1 VTDSLGVYISVPF
14 CKAKCSYC
22 NFASGVFGAGSSGA
36 ARMEGY
42 VERVCAEIGGLRGL
56 FAGMG
61 AKLAGVELPGRVDSV
76 YFGGGT
82 PSLLG
87 AEQMRRL
94 FAALREEFAVTADAE
109 VTLECAPGQL
119 GEETLDEMLRQGMNR
134 VSFGVQSF
142 VDAEAKAVGRLHTR
156 EMCLGEIE
164 RMRAAGVGNI
174 NVDLIAGLPRQTP
187 ESWKESVEVALESG
201 VPHVSVYMLEVDED
215 SRLGR
220 EMLASGAR
228 YGAGEVASE
237 DEIAEWYGAG
247 CEWLEAGGVKQ
258 YEISNFAREGPRS
271 LSGWLGKDNH
281 GDSDSSGQNDA
292 LKGVSDEREYR
303 SRHNMKYWRREPYV
317 GFGLD
322 AHSMLRSGAG
332 GVRWANGDDLS
343 RYEVQGSRFEG
354 KTALVQLRDEPEVEL
369 VGTERAFEEAMFLG
383 MRMNE
388 GVELE
393 ALRAEFGEE
402 LMGGAVEALGDVEE
416 AGLVIVEGGRVKL
429 TASGRMASNE
439 VFSRLLVGAAV

>member
-1 VTDSLGVYISVPF
+1 
-14 CKAKCSYC
+14 
-22 NFASGVFGAGSSGA
+22 
-36 ARMEGY
+36 
-42 VERVCAEIGGLRGL
+42 
-56 FAGMG
+56 
-61 AKLAGVELPGRVDSV
+61 
-76 YFGGGT
+76 
-82 PSLLG
+82 
-87 AEQMRRL
+87 
-94 FAALREEFAVTADAE
+94 
-109 VTLECAPGQL
+109 
-119 GEETLDEMLRQGMNR
+119 
-134 VSFGVQSF
+134 
-142 VDAEAKAVGRLHTR
+142 
-156 EMCLGEIE
+156 
-164 RMRAAGVGNI
+164 
-174 NVDLIAGLPRQTP
+174 
-187 ESWKESVEVALESG
+187 
-201 VPHVSVYMLEVDED
+201 
-215 SRLGR
+215 
-220 EMLASGAR
+220 
-228 YGAGEVASE
+228 
-237 DEIAEWYGAG
+237 
-247 CEWLEAGGVKQ
+247 
-258 YEISNFAREGPRS
+258 
-271 LSGWLGKDNH
+271 
-281 GDSDSSGQNDA
+281 
-292 LKGVSDEREYR
+292 
-303 SRHNMKYWRREPYV
+303 MKYWRREPYV